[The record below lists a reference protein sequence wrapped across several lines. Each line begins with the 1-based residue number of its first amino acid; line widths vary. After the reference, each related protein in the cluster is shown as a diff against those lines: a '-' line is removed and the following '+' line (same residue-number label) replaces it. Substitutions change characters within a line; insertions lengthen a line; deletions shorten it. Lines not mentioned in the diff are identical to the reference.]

1 MFNLL
6 GLPIAINGEARRG
19 FVVFR
24 KMIISSIVAISI
36 LLSSAAMPVFA
47 APNPDEYNA
56 VTVTKILERTDV
68 FQLKAKG
75 SILMDGNSGSVLLES
90 NSHERLPIASVTK
103 VMSMLLIMEAI
114 DAGKIRFEDTVPI
127 TPYVMSFGGSQLWL
141 DVRESNKYTVA
152 EILKAIAVHSA
163 NDATVAMA
171 EMIAGSEKAFVDM
184 MNQRAKELGLNDTN
198 YLDCTGLTDI
208 DHYSSAYDIAIASRE
223 LITKHPKIFDFTTIR
238 HDKFG
243 EGKRAKPTDLDNT
256 NKLIGRYDGI
266 NGLKTGFTNKAGFN
280 LSATAKRNNV
290 QLIAVVLGEPDSNT
304 RFAEIQRLLDY
315 GFTNFESAQVNKK
328 GEEASIIEVKKGLQT
343 SVKAVYPENISF
355 LIKKG
360 DKNKIVR
367 DLRVEA
373 SLTAPIE
380 AGQKVGHIVYMIDGK
395 EVGKADLVAEMK
407 VERASFVKL
416 FTRMMKHW
424 FGIGRI

>member
-1 MFNLL
+1 M
-6 GLPIAINGEARRG
+6 
-19 FVVFR
+19 FR